1 MEHLPLYITI
11 VFVLTALAAIGLLY
25 KGTNYSRPVIIIA
38 LLWVVLQAAISLTGF
53 YTVTNT
59 TPPRFALLLL
69 PPVIFIV
76 ILFFTKGGRAAID
89 SYNVP
94 VLTLLN
100 IVRIPVEI
108 TLYWLFI
115 QKMVPGVMTFEG
127 RNFDILCGLT
137 APFVYYFGYLKN
149 ALGKKIL
156 LAWNILCLLLLANV
170 VVIAVLSAPFAFQK
184 FGFGQP
190 NVAIF
195 YFPFIWLPGFIV
207 PAALFTHMVAIRRLV
222 KK

>member
-11 VFVLTALAAIGLLY
+11 VFVLTALTTLGFLY
-25 KGTNYSRPVIIIA
+25 RGTNYSKPVIIIT
-38 LLWVVLQAAISLTGF
+38 LLWLVLQSAISLTGF
-53 YTVTNT
+53 YTVANT
-59 TPPRFALLLL
+59 TPPRFALLLF

-76 ILFFTKGGRAAID
+76 ILFFTKSGRAAID

-94 VLTLLN
+94 VLTLLS
-100 IVRIPVEI
+100 IIRIPVEI

-127 RNFDILCGLT
+127 RNFDIFGGIT
-137 APFVYYFGYLKN
+137 VPFIYYFGYVKN
-149 ALGKKIL
+149 AFGKKIL
-156 LAWNILCLLLLANV
+156 IAWNILCLLLLVNV
-170 VVIAVLSAPFAFQK
+170 VITAVLSAPSPFQK

-190 NVAIF
+190 NIAIF
-195 YFPFIWLPGFIV
+195 YFPFTLLPGLLVPIV
-207 PAALFTHMVAIRRLV
+207 FFTHLTAIRRLV